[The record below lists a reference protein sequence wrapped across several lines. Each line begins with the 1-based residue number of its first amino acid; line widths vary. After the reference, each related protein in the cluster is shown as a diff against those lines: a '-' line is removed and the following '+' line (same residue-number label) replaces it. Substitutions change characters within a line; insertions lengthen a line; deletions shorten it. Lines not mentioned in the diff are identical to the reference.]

1 MNGSAAPS
9 TEKSIL
15 REGITA
21 IETGDFDTA
30 RAKLFSITEENPKNA
45 EAWLWLS
52 KIATGNGAKLA
63 YLRKAYECDPRRPET
78 QRAFTE
84 FVVRDIAPL
93 AKTDQRAEARKT
105 LLSIVDLYPECEPAW
120 LCLAFLEEKV
130 SDKRNCLANVLLW
143 NPEHK
148 TAREWLESLGPAES
162 DSPADTNQ
170 TTGAVLPTGLDIF
183 DGFGTFDLSP
193 IIVGETPP
201 PPLKVGGTAPVVSP
215 KPAEKPVRAIPDK
228 PVEKPAPVGAVTV
241 KPVVAEAPHLPM
253 APPPEVSR
261 AGGGS
266 KGILVGAAAVAVIV
280 LIGGALFF
288 LKPGP
293 TAKTPTVTS
302 DSPAV
307 QPQSPAATTPAVSD
321 SPKPASAPPTATV
334 AKTADPAEPKKT
346 PPPVEKKT
354 APTTAIGKAG
364 APAPTPKKSPAKG
377 DREDGA
383 LIRAH

>member
-9 TEKSIL
+9 TEKSLL

-63 YLRKAYECDPRRPET
+63 YLRKAYESDPRRPET

-130 SDKRNCLANVLLW
+130 SDKRHCLANVLLW

-148 TAREWLESLGPAES
+148 TAREWLESLGPEQPEAQTVANRANEAALPS
-162 DSPADTNQ
+162 D
-170 TTGAVLPTGLDIF
+170 LDIF
-183 DGFGTFDLSP
+183 DGYGTFDLSP
-193 IIVGETPP
+193 VIVAETPSSQP
-201 PPLKVGGTAPVVSP
+201 KAVIAAPVIPP
-215 KPAEKPVRAIPDK
+215 KPVEKPAPAIPNK
-228 PVEKPAPVGAVTV
+228 PVEKPAPVAAVQT
-241 KPVVAEAPHLPM
+241 KPAVVETPHVPM
-253 APPPEVSR
+253 APPPEVNR

-266 KGILVGAAAVAVIV
+266 KGILFGAAAAAVIV
-280 LIGGALFF
+280 LLGGALFF

-293 TAKTPTVTS
+293 TPKTPTVTS

-307 QPQSPAATTPAVSD
+307 QPQSPATTTPAVSET
-321 SPKPASAPPTATV
+321 PNPPPPAPTPTV
-334 AKTADPAEPKKT
+334 AKSAEPAEPKKT

-354 APTTAIGKAG
+354 PPTAVVGKA
-364 APAPTPKKSPAKG
+364 APAATPKKTPAKG